1 MRIKKQRKKTK
12 FYNIKELTSYIKYLA
27 VMGTVGL
34 FFLAS
39 YLVLSLIQLK
49 FSIINQQIMNSD
61 LAFLISIMTCC
72 LGFLIYTVPILVLFL
87 KLPRETNQQNLVDR
101 TIKNKRSMGFYIFLL
116 GAFFSLVSG
125 IFHAVYIFSFSV

>member
-1 MRIKKQRKKTK
+1 MRIKKQRKKTR
-12 FYNIKELTSYIKYLA
+12 FYNIKELTPYIKYLA
-27 VMGTVGL
+27 VMGTVCL

-49 FSIINQQIMNSD
+49 FSIINQQIMSSD
-61 LAFLISIMTCC
+61 LAFLISIMTCS

-101 TIKNKRSMGFYIFLL
+101 TIKNKRSMGFYVFLL
-116 GAFFSLVSG
+116 GAFSSLVSG